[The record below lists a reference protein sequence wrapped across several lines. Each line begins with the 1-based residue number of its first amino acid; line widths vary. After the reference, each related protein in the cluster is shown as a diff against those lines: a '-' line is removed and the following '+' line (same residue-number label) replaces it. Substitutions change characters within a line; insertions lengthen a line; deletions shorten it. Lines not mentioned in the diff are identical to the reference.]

1 MDFKLSC
8 LAPFLPLYFFI
19 VLAHALP
26 CMAFVDSAGLRRQR
40 LRARRPWL
48 AAKQE
53 ERERAER
60 RNKTSSSAL
69 RAAAAAAADMPCY
82 AVAAEERES
91 PVPGHIRT
99 IKTLLPTKQ
108 RDSTR
113 CNRAQIE

>member
-69 RAAAAAAADMPCY
+69 RAAAATDMPCY

-99 IKTLLPTKQ
+99 IKPLLPAEHG
-108 RDSTR
+108 DSTR
-113 CNRAQIE
+113 CNCA